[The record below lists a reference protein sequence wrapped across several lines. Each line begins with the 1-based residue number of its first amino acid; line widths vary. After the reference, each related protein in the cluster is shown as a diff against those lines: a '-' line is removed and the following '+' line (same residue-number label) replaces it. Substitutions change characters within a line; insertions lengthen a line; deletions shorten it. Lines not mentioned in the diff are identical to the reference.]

1 MTLEEAI
8 QEFEDNAFYPS
19 MKSNISDEA
28 KSIALKCMYDKL
40 YSPVIS
46 GDEAELIWKESN
58 KPKSEKETL
67 GKEMLKKMWDKFEN
81 LSND

>member
-8 QEFEDNAFYPS
+8 QEFKDNAFHPS
-19 MKSNISDEA
+19 MKPDISDEA
-28 KSIALKCMYDKL
+28 KAIALRAMYDKL

-58 KPKSEKETL
+58 KPKFEKETL